1 MDGPNEGPE
10 PGVPYSGG
18 KERGRRWAEKRGIE
32 SGIES
37 GKEVTEP
44 EVRQRGRRQAAVH
57 AGSRGKG

>member
-32 SGIES
+32 SG
-37 GKEVTEP
+37 KEDGPTTEP